1 MGIFSGL
8 VMSAIG
14 SALDTTPKYK
24 TVTEQIIENRKR
36 HGLPSLTREEL
47 EKWINLECIDKERER
62 LRRTYL

>member
-8 VMSAIG
+8 VMSVIG

-24 TVTEQIIENRKR
+24 TNTERIIENRKR
-36 HGLPSLTREEL
+36 QGLPPLTREEL
-47 EKWINLECIDKERER
+47 EKWINFEHIDKERER

>member
-14 SALDTTPKYK
+14 GALDTTPKYK
-24 TVTEQIIENRKR
+24 TNTERIIENREKQ
-36 HGLPSLTREEL
+36 GLPPLTREEL
-47 EKWINLECIDKERER
+47 ERWINLEHIDKERER

>member
-14 SALDTTPKYK
+14 NALDTTPKYK
-24 TVTEQIIENRKR
+24 TTTEQIIENRKKQ
-36 HGLPSLTREEL
+36 GLPPLTREEL
-47 EKWINLECIDKERER
+47 EKWINLEHIDKERER

>member
-36 HGLPSLTREEL
+36 QGLPSLTREEL